1 MLSNKVF
8 IWATSGYLNNLA
20 MTNGEVIEDLTPALL
35 VDMMINT
42 QEIKCTLQD
51 NSYWNVGVYGVVSN
65 SGRIEGKE
73 ISEDWNG

>member
-1 MLSNKVF
+1 MSP
-8 IWATSGYLNNLA
+8 SGYLNNLA
-20 MTNGEVIEDLTPALL
+20 MTNGEVIEDLTPPLL

-51 NSYWNVGVYGVVSN
+51 NNSYWNVGVHGVVSN

-73 ISEDWNG
+73 ISED

>member
-1 MLSNKVF
+1 
-8 IWATSGYLNNLA
+8 

-51 NSYWNVGVYGVVSN
+51 SSYWNVGVYGVVSN

-73 ISEDWNG
+73 ISED

>member
-1 MLSNKVF
+1 MLSNKVV

-42 QEIKCTLQD
+42 QEINCTLQD

-65 SGRIEGKE
+65 SWRIEGKE